1 MSINF
6 THPRQKMQKLC
17 DFYIPST
24 PVKQHCDDLIVQVFM
39 NRLKAFFWLCSG
51 ANKAILSN
59 CPSES
64 SKYVGIG
71 ATIFFTG
78 VFAALAG
85 GYALF
90 TVFDSYVLAFFFGI
104 LWGLMIF
111 NLDRFIVSSMRKNG
125 QPAQEFLQALPRIV
139 LALVISVVIARPL
152 ELKIFEKEVNSEI
165 TSMIQEDLAVK
176 EFTVKERF
184 VTTRERLNAEIQALK
199 NEILAKTE
207 SRNELRRIAREE
219 ADGTGGTMKRNAGPI
234 YQIKKADADRVE
246 VELQELIA
254 TNTPLIEEKERALA
268 EWNNRE
274 KTELAAIEAG
284 QLTGLASRIEALDRL
299 TTKSSAINIASW
311 FVMLLFLVVE
321 TAPIFVKLISQR
333 GPYDFVLKTE
343 EYGFEAFHYEDLAKV
358 NAAIK
363 NRSSQLTK
371 EEVEY
376 VTGKLQL
383 GLDKS

>member
-1 MSINF
+1 
-6 THPRQKMQKLC
+6 
-17 DFYIPST
+17 
-24 PVKQHCDDLIVQVFM
+24 M
-39 NRLKAFFWLCSG
+39 NRLKEFFWLCSG
-51 ANKAILSN
+51 AKKEILSN

-90 TVFDSYVLAFFFGI
+90 TVFDNYWLAIIFGL

-125 QPAQEFLQALPRIV
+125 KRSQEYFQALPRII
-139 LALVISVVIARPL
+139 LALVISIVIAKPL
-152 ELKIFEKEVNSEI
+152 ELKIFEKEINGEI
-165 TSMIQEDLAVK
+165 TSMIQEDLATK
-176 EFTVKERF
+176 ELTVKQRF
-184 VTTRERLNAEIQALK
+184 QETRERLNSEIHSLK
-199 NEILAKTE
+199 NEIIAKTN
-207 SRNELRRIAREE
+207 SRNELRQIAREE

-246 VELQELIA
+246 AELNELVTSSA
-254 TNTPLIEEKERALA
+254 HLIKEKEQALT
-268 EWNNRE
+268 EWNTRE
-274 KTELAAIEAG
+274 KTELAAIEAS

-299 TTKSSAINIASW
+299 TTKSAAINIANW
-311 FVMLLFLVVE
+311 FIMLLFLVVE
-321 TAPIFVKLISQR
+321 TAPIFVKLVSPR
-333 GPYDFVLKTE
+333 GPYDYVLKTE

-358 NAAIK
+358 NAAIRK
-363 NRSSQLTK
+363 RSSRLTK